1 MTLKQKIGQLTFLDF
16 KNQATYEDIR
26 EGRVGGFLNVGLDRD
41 VNELQRIAMEESEL
55 KIPLLIGED
64 VIHGFQTIYPI
75 PIAESCSWNLGLIEK
90 NCHLAKLEAY
100 NRGVNLIF
108 APMIDITHDPRWG
121 RIMETCGE
129 DPYLTSQIAKAK
141 VKGIQ
146 KEVDGKTVAACP
158 KHFTGYGAVEAGL
171 DYNTTDYSFHRLEKL
186 YLPPFKA
193 AVDEGAFSMMSAFTT
208 FNDQPI
214 ASSKFLL
221 EEILR
226 KKWGFDGVLISD
238 WAQIEQLVP
247 HGVAKDKEEACR
259 KAIELGID
267 IDLTSKVYSDYLEK
281 VINEFP
287 ELEKKLDEAVLRVLK
302 LKVRMG
308 LFENPY
314 TKPVIEPLGEEL
326 RKAAKETADESIV
339 LLKNESDVLPLSD
352 TSEKLLV
359 VGPYVFDQDVHLG
372 SWACKGEPETSVS
385 VKAALAEKFQ
395 NARFLEI
402 KPNDQIDRNQLKE
415 ICQDIDKIIVTLG
428 EPREYSGEN
437 HNRQFLDLPF
447 NQNELVNVLSSFK
460 KPLIALVFAGRPLAI
475 ADLAKKAS
483 GILWCWHLGVE
494 AGSSIADVLTGEVN
508 PSAKLTQTFPKTLGQ
523 VPIYYNRYQT
533 GRPELLSYVD
543 GDLEP
548 LYPFGFGLHYGC
560 VRYEQTET
568 EYLAATEQ
576 LIVKV
581 RLENEGKTPIKEIVQ
596 VYFCSRYNRK
606 LRPAKELC
614 GFQKVLLEPSQR
626 KTVKIAI
633 ELKEHFDCDELKNG
647 LTLEITAGP
656 NSQEGLKQ
664 TMQIKG
670 GQAWLI

>member
-385 VKAALAEKFQ
+385 VKGALAEKLQ

-483 GILWCWHLGVE
+483 GILWCWQLGVE

>member
-1 MTLKQKIGQLTFLDF
+1 
-16 KNQATYEDIR
+16 
-26 EGRVGGFLNVGLDRD
+26 
-41 VNELQRIAMEESEL
+41 MEESEL

-226 KKWGFDGVLISD
+226 KTWGFDGVLISD

-247 HGVAKDKEEACR
+247 LGVAKDKEEACR

-287 ELEKKLDEAVLRVLK
+287 ELENWMK
-302 LKVRMG
+302 
-308 LFENPY
+308 
-314 TKPVIEPLGEEL
+314 
-326 RKAAKETADESIV
+326 
-339 LLKNESDVLPLSD
+339 
-352 TSEKLLV
+352 
-359 VGPYVFDQDVHLG
+359 
-372 SWACKGEPETSVS
+372 
-385 VKAALAEKFQ
+385 
-395 NARFLEI
+395 RF
-402 KPNDQIDRNQLKE
+402 
-415 ICQDIDKIIVTLG
+415 
-428 EPREYSGEN
+428 
-437 HNRQFLDLPF
+437 
-447 NQNELVNVLSSFK
+447 
-460 KPLIALVFAGRPLAI
+460 
-475 ADLAKKAS
+475 
-483 GILWCWHLGVE
+483 
-494 AGSSIADVLTGEVN
+494 
-508 PSAKLTQTFPKTLGQ
+508 
-523 VPIYYNRYQT
+523 
-533 GRPELLSYVD
+533 
-543 GDLEP
+543 
-548 LYPFGFGLHYGC
+548 
-560 VRYEQTET
+560 
-568 EYLAATEQ
+568 
-576 LIVKV
+576 
-581 RLENEGKTPIKEIVQ
+581 
-596 VYFCSRYNRK
+596 
-606 LRPAKELC
+606 
-614 GFQKVLLEPSQR
+614 
-626 KTVKIAI
+626 
-633 ELKEHFDCDELKNG
+633 
-647 LTLEITAGP
+647 
-656 NSQEGLKQ
+656 
-664 TMQIKG
+664 
-670 GQAWLI
+670 